1 MPDVA
6 NVDTS
11 TTGAVFIPE
20 VWSELVL
27 EFRKKRLQAA
37 NFFERRDMEVMNFGD
52 TIHFPSDTEYTVVD
66 YTQGNRLTSSLEANT
81 EDEITLTVDQ
91 YKVRPFVVS
100 DKLSKQSQYDKKALN
115 FRNAGY
121 AIAKAIDS
129 AIFARSSEFTN
140 AAINTAGTAVVPA
153 DLTEAQETLDN
164 LDVPEGE
171 ERGWF
176 LSPSTIKDLMDNSGN
191 YFTSLDFSQTQSLVY
206 GQLHYLLLGS
216 PVYKST
222 NLPTGTTGS
231 PATTYRK
238 NIYAHKEAI
247 GVAMQIAPEVQESY
261 EVDLQGTL
269 CNVRALY
276 GTVCLRPESGVIING
291 R

>member
-1 MPDVA
+1 MPDIS

-11 TTGAVFIPE
+11 TTGAVYIPE
-20 VWSELVL
+20 IWSELVL

-37 NFFERRDMEVMNFGD
+37 NFFEHRDMEVMNFGD
-52 TIHFPSDTEYTVVD
+52 TIHFPADSEYTVVS
-66 YTQGNRLTSSLEANT
+66 YTEGNRLTSSLAANT
-81 EDEITLTVDQ
+81 DSEVVLTVDQ
-91 YKVRPFVVS
+91 YKVRPFLVS
-100 DKLSKQSQYDKKALN
+100 DKLSTQSKYNKKALN

-121 AIAKAIDS
+121 AIAKAIDT

-140 AAINTAGTAVVPA
+140 AAINTAGTAIVPA
-153 DLTEAQETLDN
+153 DLTEAQQVLDD

-176 LSPSTIKDLMDNSGN
+176 LSPATIKDLMDNSGN
-191 YFTSLDFSQTQSLVY
+191 YFTSLDFTMTPSLVY

-216 PVYKST
+216 PVFKTT

-231 PATTYRK
+231 PSTTYRK
-238 NIYAHKEAI
+238 NIYAHREAI
-247 GVAMQIAPEVQESY
+247 GVAMQIAPEVQEEY
-261 EVDLQGTL
+261 NLDLQGDL

-276 GTVCLRPESGVIING
+276 GTVCLRPASGVIING